1 MERIGTIIG
10 VVLLAGFM
18 SACNAL
24 PTPFPTLTPTQV
36 GAVVPTR
43 FPTETPTPSSTPTAT
58 PTSTPTATFT
68 PTNTPTPTATFTATA
83 TPTATSTPTSTPT
96 QTPDPVEIS
105 LNLDNA
111 YNLFDLGQ
119 YELAGDIFNEVL
131 AAEPSNLDALFGR
144 GLVYFEQGELENA
157 EADFTSLLA
166 IDPTDIDVYFYRGWV
181 YLEMEEDRLAV
192 DDFSRYL
199 NTYPDD
205 AEAYINR
212 GIAYVN
218 LTEYEAAVD
227 DFTAALELD
236 DRNVTALTERGLT
249 YSLLEDYDRAY
260 EDLLEARRE
269 YRGDEPDGFQQL
281 FDEVQALAG
290 IEVVDVRAIGVEEE
304 IFVGDVITGYLDDE
318 TPQLIFEF
326 ESGGD
331 ETISILMEQ
340 TSGDLDPLLK
350 LVSRENEVI
359 AQNDDMVDLD
369 GGAFIQ
375 GFRVDR
381 PGRFSIVATRAGV
394 GESGDFVLW
403 LSNQPPEEMLREREQ
418 RIGEAL
424 ITTLVYGDVVEETI
438 SDDHWFHRYEFDASA
453 GDIVG
458 IEMFATEED
467 LDPLLLLED
476 AAGNIITEN
485 DDDLETNAYI
495 RNFEIPA
502 DDTYFITATRFNS
515 ESGDT
520 EGAFLLRLELLDDA
534 SVDLEYG
541 DTLTGEITDVF
552 WKQEYH
558 FAASAGDVVT
568 ITHTSIN
575 GDFDPYLF
583 FIGSDGTVLEADD
596 DSNGQ
601 NSAVEGYMI
610 EQDGI
615 YTIVATRFA
624 LQSGSDAGAF
634 EIALSRSE

>member
-43 FPTETPTPSSTPTAT
+43 FPTETPTPTSTPTNT

-68 PTNTPTPTATFTATA
+68 PTNTPTI
-83 TPTATSTPTSTPT
+83 TPTPTSTPT
-96 QTPDPVEIS
+96 YTPDPVEIN
-105 LNLDNA
+105 LMLDNA
-111 YNLFDLGQ
+111 QNLFDLGQ
-119 YELAGDIFNEVL
+119 YELAGEIFSEVL
-131 AAEPSNLDALFGR
+131 TAQPDNVDGLFGR

-236 DRNVTALTERGLT
+236 ERNVIALTERGFV
-249 YSLLEDYDRAY
+249 YSLLEDYPRAY
-260 EDLLEARRE
+260 EDLLAARRE
-269 YRGDEPDGFQQL
+269 YRGDEPDEFQQL

-290 IEVVDVRAIGVEEE
+290 IEIVDVRAIGVEAE
-304 IFVGDVITGYLDDE
+304 INFGERITGYLDDE
-318 TPQLIFEF
+318 TPQVIYEF
-326 ESGGD
+326 EVQGD
-331 ETISILMEQ
+331 GTISILMEQ

-350 LVSRENEVI
+350 LVSRENAVI
-359 AQNDDMVDLD
+359 AQNDDDPALD
-369 GGAFIQ
+369 GGAFIRD
-375 GFRVDR
+375 FAFER
-381 PGRFSIVATRAGV
+381 PGRFFIVVTRAGD
-394 GESGDFVLW
+394 GQTGDFTLW
-403 LSNQPPEEMLREREQ
+403 LGNESSEQ
-418 RIGEAL
+418 LLQDRARQL
-424 ITTLVYGDVVEETI
+424 ITPLVYGDIVEDTI
-438 SDDHWFHRYEFDASA
+438 TQDSWFYRYEFEASA

-458 IEMFATEED
+458 VEMFATEED

-476 AAGNIITEN
+476 AAGNIIAEN

-502 DDTYFITATRFNS
+502 DGTYFITATRFD
-515 ESGDT
+515 EAEGDT
-520 EGAFLLRLELLDDA
+520 TGSYLLRLELLDDA

-541 DTLTGEITDVF
+541 DTLTGEITDVL

-568 ITHTSIN
+568 ITHSSIN

-583 FIGSDGTVLEADD
+583 LIGSDGTVLEDDD